1 MTSLKDRPGRA
12 LRVCGAIAAL
22 ALAGLPAQRASAAEG
37 TPRDSLL
44 VLDASGSMWGQIDG
58 VNKIVI
64 AKDVVEALT
73 YELPAQQRLGLVA
86 YGHRRKSDCADIE
99 TLAEVGT
106 DREALR
112 RQIRTLTPR
121 GMTPLSASVQHAAEK
136 LDYRR
141 QAATVILV
149 SDGKETCDADPC
161 AVGRALEKNGLDFT
175 VHVIGFDVTV
185 EERKGLQCLAAET
198 GGQFLAADDAAQ
210 LAAALSTVA
219 VPEPPPEPPAAAPA
233 TVVLK
238 ATVLDGGPLIQ
249 SKLDWSMTPAD
260 AAAPPDGD
268 GAFAGFAADGV
279 GVAETEVPEGPYR
292 VRATWHGWADGKP
305 RHGERE
311 VQVTAGKTHV
321 FTIPVDLELP
331 VKLDAPATAP
341 EGTVIDIGWQGP
353 DGLNTLLLVTEPD
366 AAPDDAIFFVAP
378 AKVPA
383 ASPLKRAP
391 LQMPPRAGRYELRYT
406 LRQPQVVLARQDI
419 EITPQHFS
427 LQAPDT
433 ASIAS
438 PLDIVWGGPLSK
450 HDLVTIVPA
459 GDARAFDN
467 ARYSARLVP
476 GKPVR
481 LTTPGEAGDY
491 EIRYVMGAAYTTYPG
506 MQYAVKATRPLRV
519 EDVSAS
525 VSGPATAEGGSTIS
539 VTWTGPDGWDDD
551 WISVVP
557 VGQGHNRDSYVA
569 LKRGAGAAPG
579 TVEIRVPAIA
589 GDYEIAYLVN
599 PGRKVIARSPIRI
612 EASTASVQAPAT
624 IKAGQEIPVHYR
636 GAGFA
641 GDRVVIA
648 PADTPDGKMWGYTVN
663 YGFAAKPAREVDGEG
678 KIPARRTAEP
688 GQYELRYVTGL
699 QHQVLARTPV
709 EITP

>member
-1 MTSLKDRPGRA
+1 MTALKDRSGLASP
-12 LRVCGAIAAL
+12 VCGALAAI
-22 ALAGLPAQRASAAEG
+22 ALAGTAVQAASAAEG
-37 TPRDSLL
+37 TPHDSLL

-64 AKDVVEALT
+64 ARDVVEALT
-73 YELPAQQRLGLVA
+73 FELPAHQRLGLVA
-86 YGHRRKSDCADIE
+86 YGHRRKSDCSDIE

-112 RQIRTLTPR
+112 QQIRTLTPR
-121 GMTPLSASVQHAAEK
+121 GMTPLSAAVMHAAEK
-136 LDYRR
+136 LDYTRK
-141 QAATVILV
+141 AAEVILV
-149 SDGKETCDADPC
+149 SDGKENCDADPC
-161 AVGRALEKNGLDFT
+161 ALGRALEKNGLDFT

-185 EERKGLQCLAAET
+185 EARKGLQCLAAET

-210 LAAALSTVA
+210 LADALSTVA
-219 VPEPPPEPPAAAPA
+219 VSTPPPEPPPAAPA

-238 ATVLDGGPLIQ
+238 ATILDGGPLIQ
-249 SKLDWSMTPAD
+249 SKLDWSVTPTD
-260 AAAPPDGD
+260 AAPPPDGD
-268 GAFAGFAADGV
+268 GAFAGFEAGGV
-279 GVAETEVPEGPYR
+279 GVVETEVPKGRYR
-292 VRATWHGWADGKP
+292 LRATWHGWKDGNPKQ
-305 RHGERE
+305 GERE
-311 VQVTAGKTHV
+311 VTVAAGKTHV
-321 FTIPVDLELP
+321 FTIPVDLGLP
-331 VKLDAPATAP
+331 VKLDAPTKAP
-341 EGTVIDIGWQGP
+341 EGAVIDVGWQGP
-353 DGLNTLLLVTEPD
+353 DELNTMLLVTEPD
-366 AAPDDAIFFVAP
+366 AAPDDAIFFVSP
-378 AKVPA
+378 SKVA
-383 ASPLKRAP
+383 AAEPLKRAP

-419 EITPQHFS
+419 EITTQTFT

-433 ASIAS
+433 ASISS
-438 PLDIVWGGPLSK
+438 PIDIAWDGPLSQ

-459 GDARAFDN
+459 GDARDFDN
-467 ARYSARLVP
+467 ARYSARLVS

-525 VSGPATAEGGSTIS
+525 VSGPATAEGGSTIA
-539 VTWTGPDGWDDD
+539 VTWTGPDGWEDD

-557 VGQGHNRDSYVA
+557 VGEGHNRDSTA
-569 LKRGAGAAPG
+569 KLSRGANAAPDA
-579 TVEIRVPAIA
+579 VEIRVPAIA

-612 EASTASVQAPAT
+612 EASTARLEAPET
-624 IKAGQEIPVHYR
+624 VKVGQEIPVRYR

-648 PADTPDGKMWGYTVN
+648 PADVPDGKMWGYTVN
-663 YGFAAKPAREVDGEG
+663 YGFSAKPARDADGEG
-678 KIPARRTAEP
+678 NIPARRTAEP

-699 QHQVLARTPV
+699 QHQVLARSPI

>member
-1 MTSLKDRPGRA
+1 MKVLKDRPGLASRA
-12 LRVCGAIAAL
+12 CGALAAI
-22 ALAGLPAQRASAAEG
+22 ALAGLAAQAVSAAEG
-37 TPRDSLL
+37 APKDSLL

-73 YELPAQQRLGLVA
+73 FELPAQQRLGLVA
-86 YGHRRKSDCADIE
+86 YGHRRKSDCKDIE

-112 RQIRTLTPR
+112 RQIRSLTPR
-121 GMTPLSASVQHAAEK
+121 GMTPLSAAVQHAADK
-136 LDYRR
+136 LDYTR

-149 SDGKETCDADPC
+149 SDGEETCDADPC
-161 AVGRALEKNGLDFT
+161 ALGRTLEENGLDFT

-185 EERKGLQCLAAET
+185 EQRKGLQCLAAET

-210 LAAALSTVA
+210 LADALSTVA
-219 VPEPPPEPPAAAPA
+219 ISTPPPEPPPAAPA

-238 ATVLDGGPLIQ
+238 ATILDGGPLIQ

-260 AAAPPDGD
+260 PAPPTDAD
-268 GAFAGFAADGV
+268 GAFTGFEAGGV
-279 GVAETEVPEGPYR
+279 GVVETELPEGRYR
-292 VRATWHGWADGKP
+292 LRATWHGWKDGNPKQ
-305 RHGERE
+305 GQRE
-311 VQVTAGKTHV
+311 VQVSAGKTHV
-321 FTIPVDLELP
+321 FTIPVDLALP
-331 VKLDAPATAP
+331 VKLDAPATAH
-341 EGTVIDIGWQGP
+341 EGAVINVGWHGP
-353 DGLNTLLLVTEPD
+353 DDLSTMLLVTEPD
-366 AAPDDAIFFVAP
+366 AAPDDAIFFVSP
-378 AKVPA
+378 SKVA
-383 ASPLKRAP
+383 AAEPLKRAP

-419 EITPQHFS
+419 EITPQNFT
-427 LQAPDT
+427 LQAPER

-438 PLDIVWGGPLSK
+438 PIDIVWDGPLSE

-459 GDARAFDN
+459 GDTRDFDN
-467 ARYSARLVP
+467 ARYSARLVS
-476 GKPVR
+476 GTPVQ

-506 MQYAVKATRPLRV
+506 MQYAIKATRPLRV

-525 VSGPATAEGGSTIS
+525 VSGPATAEGGATIS

-557 VGQGHNRDSYVA
+557 AGEGFNRDSYVA
-569 LKRGAGAAPG
+569 LKRGANAAPDS
-579 TVEIRVPAIA
+579 EQIRVPAIA

-599 PGRKVIARSPIRI
+599 PGRKVIARTPIRI
-612 EASTASVQAPAT
+612 EASTARVEAPAT
-624 IKAGQEIPVHYR
+624 IKAGQEIPVRYR

-648 PADTPDGKMWGYTVN
+648 PADAPDGKMWGYTVN
-663 YGFAAKPAREVDGEG
+663 HGFAAKPAREADGEG